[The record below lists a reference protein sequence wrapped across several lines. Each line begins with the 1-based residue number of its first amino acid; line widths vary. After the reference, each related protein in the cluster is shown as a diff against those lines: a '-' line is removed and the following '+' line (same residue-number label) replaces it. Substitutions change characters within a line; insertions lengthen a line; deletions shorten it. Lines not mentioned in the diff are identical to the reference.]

1 MNAKLSLQHVQKTFT
16 DGDRTLTVLK
26 DVSFD
31 IFPGEFV
38 AIVGPSGSGK
48 STMLSIAGALLSP
61 TSGKLLLDGK
71 NIADASEKE
80 RQLIRL
86 HQIGFIF
93 QSSHLLPYLTVK
105 DQLMLM
111 TRLSKE
117 SKKDAEQRAERLLT
131 ELGLRHRLHQYPE
144 RLSGGERQRVAIA
157 RAWMNEPDLIL
168 ADEPTAS
175 LDTERGQ
182 HVIEQLAHQVK
193 QQKRAAIMV
202 THDERMLTYC
212 DRIIT
217 LEDGAVS

>member
-61 TSGKLLLDGK
+61 SSGKLLLDGK

-117 SKKDAEQRAERLLT
+117 SKKRRRT
-131 ELGLRHRLHQYPE
+131 TSRT
-144 RLSGGERQRVAIA
+144 
-157 RAWMNEPDLIL
+157 LINGTWTSPSTSPISRTL
-168 ADEPTAS
+168 IRRRTPTSRDCPCMDE
-175 LDTERGQ
+175 
-182 HVIEQLAHQVK
+182 
-193 QQKRAAIMV
+193 
-202 THDERMLTYC
+202 
-212 DRIIT
+212 
-217 LEDGAVS
+217 

>member
-61 TSGKLLLDGK
+61 SSGKLLLDGK

-117 SKKDAEQRAERLLT
+117 SKKRRRQRAERLLT

-202 THDERMLTYC
+202 THDERMLAYC
-212 DRIIT
+212 DRVIT

>member
-61 TSGKLLLDGK
+61 SSGKLLLDGK

-182 HVIEQLAHQVK
+182 HVIEQLAQQVK

-202 THDERMLTYC
+202 THDERMLAYC
-212 DRIIT
+212 DRVIT